1 MARLRSGAGA
11 DGLKKALPEGTVRK
25 TGRGWEEVKVPPT
38 PKVAGSAQRRMPI
51 SELPEYAQLAF
62 AGVKELNQLQSAVCA
77 TALHSNENMLVCAPT
92 GAGKTNVALLT
103 IMQQVGACREDGVGC
118 KRH

>member
-62 AGVKELNQLQSAVCA
+62 AGVKELNQLQVRVRVRVRLGLGFA
-77 TALHSNENMLVCAPT
+77 N
-92 GAGKTNVALLT
+92 LT
-103 IMQQVGACREDGVGC
+103 LTLTLT
-118 KRH
+118 